1 MVAFAEDAR
10 TERLMRERCAH
21 YINRLSVVR
30 DTVVRFMARR
40 PLWEALPSIADFS
53 YHTPGFRVLM
63 GAPRDAFFQPLEM
76 PPAQLEAILA
86 ATVREWRKNMALKL
100 YNMIESATKPSAVSS
115 DAAST
120 PTSVPVAAPTGIE
133 PMEGE
138 PGPSTPRTDVATT
151 ATASSTTAKC
161 TCSPSTHSDVTP
173 EQIAKRVCSAL
184 TWFRCTSPTCG
195 ALLDYPRVLAHSCAH
210 AAPPVDMH
218 PTTDAADLRN
228 AYALVLEEVPWNL
241 SGTAVVFDVQ
251 AAAAAEVVVRACGR
265 DPKRT
270 DGWEMEAGK
279 ARLVC
284 GLCSKDGQACVMAW
298 QRAVSTSVVR
308 LAELALI

>member
-30 DTVVRFMARR
+30 DTVVRFLARR

-53 YHTPGFRVLM
+53 YHTPGFRTLL

-100 YNMIESATKPSAVSS
+100 YDMIESATQPSAGSS
-115 DAAST
+115 DATSTSAPAAT
-120 PTSVPVAAPTGIE
+120 PTDTEPTK
-133 PMEGE
+133 GE
-138 PGPSTPRTDVATT
+138 PGPSVPTNDNATT
-151 ATASSTTAKC
+151 AASPATLQC
-161 TCSPSTHSDVTP
+161 TCTPQARASPTP

-195 ALLDYPRVLAHSCAH
+195 TLLDYPRVLAHSCAH

-218 PTTDAADLRN
+218 PVTDAADLRN
-228 AYALVLEEVPWNL
+228 AYALVLEELPWNL
-241 SGTAVVFDVQ
+241 SGSTVVFDVQ
-251 AAAAAEVVVRACGR
+251 AAAAAEVIVRACGR

-279 ARLVC
+279 ARFVC

-298 QRAVSTSVVR
+298 QRAVSAFRCR
-308 LAELALI
+308 LGLVDMR